1 MFLYFDI
8 LRKLLKVHL
17 KKYAQNYDEKVIYS
31 ETFFEVRWSSKLF
44 AIVFSSPETLSS
56 VVGYYWT
63 TAYREQASYVSK
75 LVGQSVITFS
85 LKWPIGFF
93 EMTVS

>member
-31 ETFFEVRWSSKLF
+31 ETFFEVR
-44 AIVFSSPETLSS
+44 
-56 VVGYYWT
+56 
-63 TAYREQASYVSK
+63 
-75 LVGQSVITFS
+75 
-85 LKWPIGFF
+85 
-93 EMTVS
+93 